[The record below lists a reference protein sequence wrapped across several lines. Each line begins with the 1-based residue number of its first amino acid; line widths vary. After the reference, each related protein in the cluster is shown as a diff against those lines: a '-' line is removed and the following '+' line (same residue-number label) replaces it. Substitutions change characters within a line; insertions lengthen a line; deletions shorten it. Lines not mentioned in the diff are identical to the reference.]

1 LRLRLLVGAS
11 VTVTWQQLQG
21 EVLAVPGIAA
31 AEVEARPDQGPFVRV
46 WLDGTRDAAAVAADV
61 RRVLDKAGY
70 GTEEGAGSGP
80 AAATPLDGRNGR
92 RSGLGRGLE
101 ALIPPAE
108 PAQTVVAAEGR
119 RLDMIAVEETASG
132 TVVRAIDN
140 AGKAAVAPVPLGN
153 GLNAAVTATVAG
165 LLGLGEP
172 PRLEAVE
179 VRDLA
184 SSPVLMVVIATSDG
198 RRASGSAIVEAG
210 MPFTLGRAVWA
221 AIQALG

>member
-1 LRLRLLVGAS
+1 MA
-11 VTVTWQQLQG
+11 WQQLQG
-21 EVLAVPGIAA
+21 AVLAVPGIAA
-31 AEVEARPDQGPFVRV
+31 AEVEARPDEGPLVRV
-46 WLDGTRDAAAVAADV
+46 WLDGTRDSDAVAADV
-61 RRVLDKAGY
+61 RRVLDDAGY
-70 GTEEGAGSGP
+70 GTDVRAENGKP
-80 AAATPLDGRNGR
+80 PATPPDGRNGR

-108 PAQTVVAAEGR
+108 PVQPVAAAEGL

-132 TVVRAIDN
+132 TVVRAIDT
-140 AGKAAVAPVPLGN
+140 AGKAAVAPVPQGN

-172 PRLEAVE
+172 PKLEAVE

-184 SSPVLMVVIATSDG
+184 STPVLMVVIATSDG